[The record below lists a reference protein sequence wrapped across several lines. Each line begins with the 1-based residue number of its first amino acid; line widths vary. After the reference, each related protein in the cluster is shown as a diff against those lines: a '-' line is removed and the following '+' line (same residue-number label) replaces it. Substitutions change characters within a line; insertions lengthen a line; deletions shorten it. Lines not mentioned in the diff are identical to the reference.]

1 MEERA
6 LEKIG
11 LTRGE
16 VKVYLTLLR
25 IGQTTTGKIIDES
38 QLSSGKIYEILN
50 RLIRKGLVS
59 FVIKDKT
66 KYFEAASPKMILQH
80 IKDKE
85 DELKRNEQK
94 IESILPDLIKIQK
107 LKKEAYIT
115 TIYKGLK
122 GVRSAVSDTV
132 DDLSSGDE
140 ILAAGIQSEKDPAQN
155 RFWKKWHKERI
166 RKGIRCRIIFS
177 DSGTEYYKLFKKM
190 RLTEV
195 KVLPSL
201 VFTTIDVMKNKVLVF
216 TYKEEAS
223 VVVIENLEIAD
234 KFREIFNILWSIA
247 KPI

>member
-1 MEERA
+1 MIENY

-16 VKVYLTLLR
+16 VKVYLTLLKT
-25 IGQTTTGKIIDES
+25 GQTTTGKIIDES
-38 QLSSGKIYEILN
+38 QLSSGKIYEILDK
-50 RLIRKGLVS
+50 LIRKGLAS

-85 DELKRNEQK
+85 EELKRNEQK
-94 IESILPDLIKIQK
+94 IEAMLPDLIKIQK
-107 LKKEAYIT
+107 SKKEAYRT

-122 GVRSAVSDTV
+122 GIRSAVSDIS
-132 DDLSSGDE
+132 DELSSNDE

-155 RFWKKWHKERI
+155 RFWKKWHQERI
-166 RKGIRCRIIFS
+166 RKGVRCKIIFS
-177 DSGTEYYKLFKKM
+177 DSGTEYYRLFKKM

-201 VFTTIDVMKNKVLVF
+201 IFTTIDVMKNKVLIF
-216 TYKEEAS
+216 TYKEEVS
-223 VVVIENLEIAD
+223 VVVIENQEIAD
-234 KFREIFNILWSIA
+234 KFREIFNILWDIA
-247 KPI
+247 KSI